1 MVMKM
6 NKPWECPRCKRI
18 NAPFTPYCDCKPL
31 RSFTDEAREKL
42 RNNEYKVPSKETL
55 IQNHHEN

>member
-1 MVMKM
+1 MEM

-18 NAPFTPYCDCKPL
+18 NAPFTPYCDRKPC

-42 RNNEYKVPSKETL
+42 RNNEYKITSQGTFNQKY
-55 IQNHHEN
+55 HEN